1 MWSLSLFLKVFYC
14 ILPTLLVMR
23 WDDKMLTYWDEVWTS
38 QALWHSIKIIL
49 AWWYLEG
56 SSALRDL
63 GSSSHGHVDG
73 WRMSG
78 VDDVDGCGSLVG
90 LRRKVRDFII
100 QLRMAF
106 NLKLMK
112 CLFLAFSTECFWTM
126 FVYGSWNHGKQNC
139 R

>member
-1 MWSLSLFLKVFYC
+1 MVVLMVGGL
-14 ILPTLLVMR
+14 
-23 WDDKMLTYWDEVWTS
+23 
-38 QALWHSIKIIL
+38 
-49 AWWYLEG
+49 
-56 SSALRDL
+56 
-63 GSSSHGHVDG
+63 
-73 WRMSG
+73 SG

-90 LRRKVRDFII
+90 LRRKVRDFLM

-112 CLFLAFSTECFWTM
+112 CLLLAFSTECFRTM